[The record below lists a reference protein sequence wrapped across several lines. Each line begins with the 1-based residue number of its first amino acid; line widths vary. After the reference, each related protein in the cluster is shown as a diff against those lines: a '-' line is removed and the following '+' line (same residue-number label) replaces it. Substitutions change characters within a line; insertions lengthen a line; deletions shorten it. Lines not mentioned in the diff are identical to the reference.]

1 VQHKVADQLAE
12 MDIGYPESPL
22 TVKNGHVHNDP
33 KSGERWPDRLPATQ
47 EPTHTT
53 ALRLIR
59 PDGYVAYAGAA
70 KDQKQAEA
78 YLSALAAG

>member
-1 VQHKVADQLAE
+1 MLPRADPGPDAHDGAQADLAQKF
-12 MDIGYPESPL
+12 PRL
-22 TVKNGHVHNDP
+22 V
-33 KSGERWPDRLPATQ
+33 LPAPTQ
-47 EPTHTT
+47 DPTHTT